1 MAGRNR
7 EAAGSE
13 EPESLQTIG
22 NLPTPNSRGSAAGSL
37 VGHSKTARCRSF
49 PSRHGGRNPARFGLT
64 WTPAL
69 RQAQGKLY
77 AGVTM
82 PAILISMGGPP
93 AHGALRTLGF
103 LAVPCQ
109 SD

>member
-37 VGHSKTARCRSF
+37 VGHSKTARRRSF
-49 PSRHGGRNPARFGLT
+49 PRKRES
-64 WTPAL
+64 TPP
-69 RQAQGKLY
+69 
-77 AGVTM
+77 T
-82 PAILISMGGPP
+82 
-93 AHGALRTLGF
+93 F
-103 LAVPCQ
+103 
-109 SD
+109 

>member
-1 MAGRNR
+1 MAGCNR
-7 EAAGSE
+7 ETASSE
-13 EPESLQTIG
+13 EPESLPTIG
-22 NLPTPNSRGSAAGSL
+22 NLPTPNSRGSTAGPL
-37 VGHSKTARCRSF
+37 LGHSKTARCRSF
-49 PSRHGGRNPARFGLT
+49 PSRHGGRNPARCGLT

-77 AGVTM
+77 VGVTT
-82 PAILISMGGPP
+82 PAIFISMGEPQ